1 MSALPPLMKAM
12 NQENVVALVRRVYQ
26 KNSTPKLG
34 LLIPEENSKFGQVNN
49 SLRNT
54 IFPDIRPTCITLR
67 AFHSKVTVHKCAG
80 IIRTLVLIE
89 GVRGS
94 YLRKYGIVLS
104 C

>member
-26 KNSTPKLG
+26 KNGTPKLG

-54 IFPDIRPTCITLR
+54 VFPHISTRVSLLR

-80 IIRTLVLIE
+80 TIRTLVLIE
-89 GVRGS
+89 GAAGS
-94 YLRKYGIVLS
+94 YF
-104 C
+104 